1 MCILGVSLVSKSA
14 TRVQV
19 AIIGSGPAGLSAGC
33 RAAVTGL
40 SHIVLE
46 KADHASDT
54 VYKFQKG
61 KHVMATP
68 DVLPLRADV
77 EFQMGRREDVLAAW
91 DSALT
96 RHKVNIRYNADVT
109 GITGSLGNFEIIL
122 KSGDTVLAEKI
133 VLAIGLQGNL
143 NTLRIPGADRATHL
157 QYQLDDP
164 DEYEHESIVVIGAGD
179 AAIENALGLCSHNTV
194 HIANRGDEFSRAK
207 EANEAAILAEIER
220 GRIIPIYNAYAK
232 ECGSRSITFETPDG
246 DVAITCDRVIARLG
260 ASPPRKFVESCGIA
274 FPSED
279 RSALPEVSKTYESNV
294 PGLYIIGALGGYPL
308 IKQAINQGYEVIEY
322 ILGNDLDPADEPLIR
337 ARLKAIPGLGTAEFL
352 ARMREQLPIFHD
364 LNPLMLRE
372 MLVESPVTRPK
383 TGDVVFRRG
392 DYTNSVFSILRGSVR
407 ILLDDDDPSNHVIL
421 EKGAFFGEMGL
432 IAGRPRSA
440 TIVSNADDTILIET
454 PRRTMLKLRA
464 SVPSLKKTMDQ
475 EAVVRQVQAYIA
487 PSLDRAAI
495 RRLAESAV
503 IQTYRKGTVLFRE
516 GEVGDALHLIRKG
529 SVFVTKR
536 IAGRDVVLN
545 YQAAGNYFGEMAL
558 MSGLPRSATI
568 TAAVDC
574 ETIRIDGVAFR
585 QLMDDHPRLKT
596 EMQEKYGQRII
607 ETQRILERPEASSIM
622 EFLMGEGI
630 GEATDVLLI
639 DESLCIGCDNCE
651 KACAETHGGISRL
664 DREAGPSFAHVH
676 VPTSCR
682 HCEHPHCMADCP
694 PDAIHRDRE
703 GEVFITDDCIG
714 CGNCERNC
722 PYGVIQMAAPPP
734 PKPGLLSWLF
744 FGAGHGP
751 GEDRSQR
758 DKAPKDA
765 RKTAVKCDMCKDQS
779 GGAACVRACPTG
791 AAIRAK
797 PQDFMQFVMDHRR
810 EVDR

>member
-1 MCILGVSLVSKSA
+1 MKTSA
-14 TRVQV
+14 RKFTV
-19 AIIGSGPAGLSAGC
+19 AIVGSGPAGLSAGC

-46 KADHASDT
+46 KADHSSDT

-77 EFQMGRREDVLAAW
+77 EFQMGCREDILAAW
-91 DSALT
+91 DAALT
-96 RHKVNIRYNADVT
+96 RHSVNIRYNSDVAR
-109 GITGSLGNFEIIL
+109 ITGSQGDFEITL
-122 KSGDTVLAEKI
+122 KSGDLIQAETVI
-133 VLAIGLQGNL
+133 LAIGLQGNL
-143 NTLRIPGADRATHL
+143 NTLRIPGADTATHL

-164 DEYEHESIVVIGAGD
+164 DAYEHESIVVIGAGD

-207 EANEAAILAEIER
+207 EANETAILAEIDR
-220 GRIIPIYNAYAK
+220 GRIIPIYNANSK
-232 ECGSRSITFETPDG
+232 ECGPRSITFETPEG
-246 DVAITCDRVIARLG
+246 DVPVTCDRVIARLG
-260 ASPPRKFVESCGIA
+260 AVPPRSFVESCGVI

-279 RSALPEVSKTYESNV
+279 RTALPEVSKTYESNV
-294 PGLYIIGALGGYPL
+294 SGLYIIGALGGYPL

-322 ILGNDLDPADEPLIR
+322 IRGNNLDPADEPLIR
-337 ARLKAIPGLGTAEFL
+337 ERLKVVPGIETSEFL
-352 ARMREQLPIFHD
+352 TRMRDRLPIFQD

-383 TGDVVFRRG
+383 TGEVVFRKG
-392 DYTNSVFSILRGSVR
+392 DYTNSVFSVLRGSVR
-407 ILLDDDDPSNHVIL
+407 ILLDDKNPSNHVIL

-440 TIVSNADDTILIET
+440 TVLSNSDDTILIET

-464 SVPSLKKTMDQ
+464 SVPSLKKAMDQ

-495 RRLAESAV
+495 RKLAESAT
-503 IQTYRKGTVLFRE
+503 IQTYKKGTVLFRE
-516 GEVGDALHLIRKG
+516 GEIGDALHLIRKG

-568 TAAVDC
+568 TAAVDS
-574 ETIRIDGVAFR
+574 ETIRIDGAAFQ
-585 QLMDDHPRLKT
+585 QLMDDYPPLKA
-596 EMQEKYGQRII
+596 EVQEKYGQRII
-607 ETQRILERPEASSIM
+607 ETQRILARPEASNIM
-622 EFLMGEGI
+622 EFLMGAGI

-714 CGNCERNC
+714 CGNCERSC
-722 PYGVIQMAAPPP
+722 PYGVIQMAAAPP
-734 PKPGLLSWLF
+734 PKPGMLSWLL
-744 FGAGHGP
+744 FGAGPGP
-751 GEDRSQR
+751 GEDRNHR
-758 DKAPKDA
+758 DMAPKGA

-797 PQDFMQFVMDHRR
+797 PKDFMQFVVDHRGAA
-810 EVDR
+810 DR